1 MIYIYDILLN
11 FNNNFYEF
19 YEWEKNDYIYH
30 VKKIPLF
37 KTNTSFMELLLNKK
51 IKMSEEF
58 ANLISCKVDLFGSK
72 KNKLLKYAC
81 LLTDGY
87 KVIGIELNE
96 NFEISRVSDLLL
108 DEANDTIELSSR
120 CKEIKFLM
128 SSDFSN
134 NDSYFQEKYK
144 EYLKTKRYFSFL
156 TDSMDKYLETIEND
170 GTLKSEMKIAFI
182 KKYVMEGIKAKD
194 FIKNY
199 ANGHSSYFY
208 RTKYEVVKEIIPILW
223 GNDES
228 KLYKIFLE
236 KI

>member
-1 MIYIYDILLN
+1 MNDKDFKIAIRNEIVK
-11 FNNNFYEF
+11 FFENNEIDFIDNSQEITMD
-19 YEWEKNDYIYH
+19 EKIIETEKVLDNY
-30 VKKIPLF
+30 
-37 KTNTSFMELLLNKK
+37 KK
-51 IKMSEEF
+51 IKLNLQNIEKNYFTDEE
-58 ANLISCKVDLFGSK
+58 
-72 KNKLLKYAC
+72 
-81 LLTDGY
+81 
-87 KVIGIELNE
+87 IELAT
-96 NFEISRVSDLLL
+96 V
-108 DEANDTIELSSR
+108 
-120 CKEIKFLM
+120 KEIKFLM